1 MAHKILI
8 IDLMHES
15 INQLLNNIGY
25 EVDYEPN
32 ISISE
37 INKRLGEYEGL
48 ILRSKIKVDK
58 QLIENGRNLKFIARA
73 GAGLDLVDEEFLKE
87 KNIILLNAPEGNRV
101 AVGEHTLGMLLSLMN
116 KLTRANREVKN
127 NIWNREENRGYEIT
141 GKTIGIIG
149 YGHMGKS
156 FAKCLSGF
164 DCKVLAYDKYLTNYS
179 DTFAIES
186 SLETIFNET
195 DILSLHIPLTNESK
209 NWLDNEVFKQ
219 FKKSIW
225 LINTARGEIVSFKTI
240 VNNIQSGKL
249 LGAGLD
255 VLENEKLNLLSE
267 EQSIYFKQLINFEN
281 VILSPH
287 VAGWTFESYIKINE
301 TLVEKIKNLN
311 T

>member
-116 KLTRANREVKN
+116 KLTRANQEVKN
-127 NIWNREENRGYEIT
+127 NIWDREENRGYEIT

>member
-116 KLTRANREVKN
+116 KLTRANQEVKN
-127 NIWNREENRGYEIT
+127 NIWNREGNRGYEIT